1 MKTRSF
7 DYFIDPG
14 HGWVKVRKRLL
25 LDLGIA
31 SGITSYSYERGDYAY
46 LEEDCDMGALYTAL
60 HARGIEPKLRHRYA
74 DRNSRIRSYASYQ
87 WRPS

>member
-14 HGWVKVRKRLL
+14 HGWVKVSKRLL
-25 LDLGIA
+25 LDLGIV
-31 SGITSYSYERGDYAY
+31 GVITSYSYERGDYAY

-60 HARGIEPKLRHRYA
+60 HVRGIEPKLRHRYA
-74 DRNSRIRSYASYQ
+74 DWRSRIRGYASYQ
-87 WRPS
+87 GQAS

>member
-7 DYFIDPG
+7 DYFNDPG
-14 HGWVKVRKRLL
+14 HGWVKVSKRMLQ
-25 LDLGIA
+25 DLGIA
-31 SGITSYSYERGDYAY
+31 VAITSYSYERGDYAY

-74 DRNSRIRSYASYQ
+74 DRRSRIRGYASYQ
-87 WRPS
+87 GQAS